1 MDMQTHTIIE
11 VLPNAIAVKEAAG
24 PFGVGFYEIYD
35 ATLSATMQSLATI
48 AEESKI
54 RCANIADKMA
64 NALKTEPLS
73 LDEAAIAQLQE
84 RQEMT
89 KYIGED
95 MVTISEMFSSI
106 LSSYLEM
113 SKMVKE
119 LQDGNIKTDYILH
132 QQGQLLEQNE
142 GFNKLI
148 IAVNQHVVRLF
159 GVFDAEEHQLE
170 NMLSNTNDLVAD
182 QTFINKLYNDLLAAR
197 TVIND
202 QITQRMIFIDSIMKS
217 LREDIAKLQM
227 QRLEEEA
234 AERRNALKQKKMH
247 QMIEDVCDYEDLEG
261 NRRNIY
267 DAEGNLIEVDEG
279 GDGSS
284 KSGLITLLVLTVL
297 VIAIGIGYFYFNR

>member
-1 MDMQTHTIIE
+1 MQTHTIIE
-11 VLPNAIAVKEAAG
+11 MLPSALVVKDAAG
-24 PFGVGFYEIYD
+24 LNGEGFYSIYD
-35 ATLSATMQSLATI
+35 TALSTTMRSLSAI
-48 AEESKI
+48 AEESKE
-54 RCANIADKMA
+54 RYTDVSEKMA
-64 NALKTEPLS
+64 NALTSKAQIFDDKT
-73 LDEAAIAQLQE
+73 ITQLQE

-95 MVTISEMFSSI
+95 MAAISDMFSSI
-106 LSSYLEM
+106 LCSYLEM

-159 GVFDAEEHQLE
+159 GVFDEEEQQI
-170 NMLSNTNDLVAD
+170 NTVIETGTLTD
-182 QTFINKLYNDLLAAR
+182 QTFINKLYNDLLTAR
-197 TVIND
+197 TIIND
-202 QITQRMIFIDSIMKS
+202 QIKKRMIFIDGIMKS
-217 LREDIAKLQM
+217 LREDVAKLQM

-234 AERRNALKQKKMH
+234 AERRNALKQQKMH

-267 DAEGNLIEVDEG
+267 DEEGNLIEVDEG
-279 GDGSS
+279 GDGSNR
-284 KSGLITLLVLTVL
+284 KAIMTILTLIALVVA
-297 VIAIGIGYFYFNR
+297 VGIGYIYLKG